1 MVGPID
7 ADVVQQMVLC
17 EDVPVDEF
25 CFDAGGRWIAED
37 DDADVVQQ
45 MVFS

>member
-1 MVGPID
+1 MFGPVD
-7 ADVVQQMVLC
+7 ADVIQQMVFC

-25 CFDAGGRWIAED
+25 CFDADGRWIVGLA
-37 DDADVVQQ
+37 DADVVQQ

>member
-1 MVGPID
+1 MVGPVD

-25 CFDAGGRWIAED
+25 CFDADGRWIVGHA
-37 DDADVVQQ
+37 DADVVQQ